1 MKKFISTLLV
11 FTLILVFSTSAFAA
25 KGVGDTK
32 ESAINLD
39 PGASYTLFIQD
50 STDKDW
56 YKWTNQTGKTK
67 RFGSWLNGNDGDNR
81 NFRFGFIIKYSDG
94 ITSEFHYA
102 NHYPGPSQILGNLY
116 IPDGATLYL
125 SVERVVDT
133 IAQYTISL
141 HAYDV

>member
-1 MKKFISTLLV
+1 MKKFVSTLLV
-11 FTLILVFSTSAFAA
+11 FTLMLVLSTSAFAA
-25 KGVGDTK
+25 KGVGDTQ

-56 YKWTNQTGKTK
+56 YKWTNNTGKIK
-67 RFGSWLNGNDGDNR
+67 RFESWLNGNDGDNR
-81 NFRFGFIIKYSDG
+81 NFRFGFLIKYSNG
-94 ITSEFHYA
+94 ITSKFHYT
-102 NHYPGPSQILGNLY
+102 NHYPGPTQILGNLY

-133 IAQYTISL
+133 VAQYTISL
-141 HAYDV
+141 HAYDN

>member
-32 ESAINLD
+32 ESAI
-39 PGASYTLFIQD
+39 
-50 STDKDW
+50 
-56 YKWTNQTGKTK
+56 
-67 RFGSWLNGNDGDNR
+67 
-81 NFRFGFIIKYSDG
+81 
-94 ITSEFHYA
+94 
-102 NHYPGPSQILGNLY
+102 PSQILGNLY